1 MFLVYNLIKF
11 TPPPPPLVCRV
22 LTCRVHTAIS
32 LLEKNNISFSQ
43 LMQEEPSEPSSN
55 KRQSLFM
62 RRKLHEG
69 LNKTLNIFR
78 DLDPKY
84 SFLKI
89 SPPVPNIDVQQI
101 SSSFWL
107 KFASHTQDK
116 LDLLEAWHL
125 MATQSRL
132 EEEEEEDEESSL
144 VRSHQEEQIILKIIR
159 HFPDYSYHQLSQLTF
174 NLEILRSR
182 AQLKKQFTRSLHFHL
197 TRKMREII
205 MTEDCRPEEI
215 DQCLSVSFILL
226 RADIEYNIDPATGR
240 REHRLRG
247 GHNSA
252 LLELLLGHHLSSLS
266 PTQLVY
272 CLFLA
277 GVQKEYPGCGY
288 RAEGQGF
295 PLPARLYDKLA
306 SVLAELSPH
315 EVGVVCHSLHQ
326 VHLHLQTKHSAVR
339 QAALNCLLA
348 YPDSLI
354 QKDQFVVG
362 SVAKF
367 LMKRGSE
374 NHQHVVRLMEKYRPH
389 LHNMDAMNSIR
400 LLQLILSGKTSPKQS
415 RPFIEA
421 LCQSLEH
428 RLVDMRLKDLEKL
441 AFGLFFL
448 NHHDINRNMRGKLAQ
463 AMLQCNWSDVK
474 SGKSFLFI
482 VNFLAKMGEFEIDSI
497 NKIISEA
504 NKNKHN
510 MMNLDTDLGLAKA
523 IGFLFELNIPFV
535 REVNTKYVLKFVQGN
550 RVLCRNSLFCLLELD
565 CLMELYRIDCQRL
578 DGELRS
584 TLTKFFHSQPDFE
597 FLSSS
602 EEYMDDNGQI
612 STGTF
617 NEQTKGFIHRDLV
630 NILGDERFVWSGHP
644 FPHSSSSIILIRRN
658 KKGTFKMFPNTFQT
672 FSQSSLES
680 VVEDEDDFTAILI
693 PSKSQTD
700 LKGTAYGPL
709 ERKIEHLKL
718 LGYKPLVIFWPVY
731 YKMFKEKKN
740 LKFLRNTIK
749 YKLK

>member
-1 MFLVYNLIKF
+1 MLMFHKMIKCR
-11 TPPPPPLVCRV
+11 PPPSPVWRV
-22 LTCRVHTAIS
+22 LTSRVHTAPA
-32 LLEKNNISFSQ
+32 LLEKNSNSFSQ
-43 LMQEEPSEPSSN
+43 LMQEVEEPTESSSN
-55 KRQSLFM
+55 KRQSLVM

-89 SPPVPNIDVQQI
+89 SPPVPNIDVKQI

-107 KFASHTQDK
+107 KFASHTQDR

-125 MATQSRL
+125 MASQSRL
-132 EEEEEEDEESSL
+132 EEEEGEGESGL
-144 VRSHQEEQIILKIIR
+144 VRGFQEEQIILKIIR

-174 NLEILRSR
+174 NLEVLRSR
-182 AQLKKQFTRSLHFHL
+182 PQLKKQFTRSLHFHL
-197 TRKMREII
+197 TRKMKEII
-205 MTEDCRPEEI
+205 MREDCRPEEI
-215 DQCLSVSFILL
+215 SQCLAVSFVLL
-226 RADIEYNIDPATGR
+226 RADIEYNIEPATGR

-252 LLELLLGHHLSSLS
+252 LLELLLSHHLASLS

-272 CLFLA
+272 SLFLA
-277 GVQKEYPGCGY
+277 AVQKEYPGCGY

-295 PLPARLYDKLA
+295 PLPARLYDKLS
-306 SVLAELSPH
+306 SVMGELSPH

-326 VHLHLQTKHSAVR
+326 VHFHLQTKHSAVR
-339 QAALNCLLA
+339 QAALNCLLTF
-348 YPDSLI
+348 PDSFIL
-354 QKDQFVVG
+354 KDQFVVG
-362 SVAKF
+362 SIAKF
-367 LMKRGSE
+367 LLKRGSE
-374 NHQHVVRLMEKYRPH
+374 NHQHVVRVMEKYRPH
-389 LHNMDAMNSIR
+389 LHSMDAMNSIR
-400 LLQLILSGKTSPKQS
+400 LLQFILPGKLSANQS

-421 LCQSLEH
+421 LCQSLEN
-428 RLVDMRLKDLEKL
+428 RLVEMRLKDLEKL

-448 NHHDINRNMRGKLAQ
+448 NHEDVNRNMRGKLAQ
-463 AMLQCNWSDVK
+463 AMLKCNWSDVK
-474 SGKSFLFI
+474 SGKSFVFI

-497 NKIISEA
+497 NKIVSEA

-510 MMNLDTDLGLAKA
+510 MTNLSTDLGLAKA

-565 CLMELYRIDCQRL
+565 CLRELYRVDCQPL
-578 DGELRS
+578 DGELRAA
-584 TLTKFFHSQPDFE
+584 LTEFFHSQPEWE

-602 EEYMDDNGQI
+602 EEYMDDHGQI
-612 STGTF
+612 SPGTF

-630 NILGDERFVWSGHP
+630 NILGDERFLWSAHP
-644 FPHSSSSIILIRRN
+644 FPHSSSSIILIRKDKRG
-658 KKGTFKMFPNTFQT
+658 KFKMFPNTFQT
-672 FSQSSLES
+672 FSQNGLES
-680 VVEDEDDFTAILI
+680 VEEEEDEFTAILV

-700 LKGTAYGPL
+700 FKGIAYGPL
-709 ERKIEHLKL
+709 KMKIEHLKL

-731 YKMFKEKKN
+731 YKMFKERKN
-740 LKFLRNTIK
+740 LNYLRNIIK
-749 YKLK
+749 YKSR